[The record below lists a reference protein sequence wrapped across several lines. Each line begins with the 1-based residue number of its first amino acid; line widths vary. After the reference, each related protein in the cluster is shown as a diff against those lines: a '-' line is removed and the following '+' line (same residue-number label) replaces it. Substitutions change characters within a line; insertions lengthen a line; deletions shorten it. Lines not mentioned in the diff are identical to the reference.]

1 MAEEQKALDPE
12 LTPIHVLSQAFKQDA
27 AEDHR
32 LAAMDLI
39 NQKAKEDKIA
49 DATTGTQWA
58 PLVFSVL
65 SRNYEGAL
73 EAWNGGRKTY
83 SDAFGPDGT
92 RYKQERNSRGSTGVI
107 LDAEGNP
114 LDKEQLKEITKKGWV
129 VSKEDMT
136 AAGLGQF
143 RATNE
148 GILSMRKA
156 PYEQVVGAYKKASD
170 QATASSGVANQWSE
184 MEKIAAR
191 SRNKDG
197 VSWLDIYNKLPAAE
211 RAKLSAAASV
221 QIQSATGANNES
233 GTTAGLS
240 GGNQAT
246 TSQQK
251 GAEVSGNLSGKAPPA
266 GAGGPGGVGG
276 AVVPNFGAGVNASNS
291 SSAAAQLGAT
301 TGATAGTSTSASAG
315 VQQQAQFRNIVES
328 IFQGKMSDSEFT
340 DFQRFIQL
348 NDSLNAIQEK
358 RGGETLAPGS
368 ESLGKIDPL
377 LSGQKNTAIT
387 AYKGMQNEAL
397 LSEWTHFLA
406 EKMNSSGGRMPSQAE
421 LAKQFEDSETVKAIK
436 YRYGSNIEQVRN
448 GKAHEPKE
456 GDVSVNNR
464 NQLIV
469 YRDGKWKDKK

>member
-1 MAEEQKALDPE
+1 MADEQKALDPE
-12 LTPIHVLSQAFKQDA
+12 LTPIHVLSQAFRDDA
-27 AEDHR
+27 AEDQR
-32 LAAMDLI
+32 VAASNLI
-39 NQKAKEDKIA
+39 NEKAKQDKIG

-58 PLVFSVL
+58 PLVFSIL
-65 SRNYEGAL
+65 GRNYEGAL

-83 SDAFGPDGT
+83 ADAFGPEGS

-107 LDAEGNP
+107 LDADGNP
-114 LDKEQLKEITKKGWV
+114 LTPEQLKEVTKKGWI

-148 GILSMRKA
+148 GILGMRKA
-156 PYEQVVGAYKKASD
+156 PYEQVVGAYKKASE
-170 QATASSGVANQWSE
+170 QAVASSGIANQYAE
-184 MEKIAAR
+184 LEKIAAR
-191 SRNKDG
+191 SRNAKG
-197 VSWLDIYNKLPAAE
+197 VSWLDIYNKLPAE
-211 RAKLSAAASV
+211 QRAKLSAAATV
-221 QIQSATGANNES
+221 QIQSATGAANES
-233 GTTAGLS
+233 GTSAGRS

-246 TSQQK
+246 SSQTK
-251 GAEVSGNLSGKAPPA
+251 GAEVSGNLGGKFPPTGSGNT
-266 GAGGPGGVGG
+266 GG
-276 AVVPNFGAGVNASNS
+276 AIAPNIGVGVNATNA
-291 SSAAAQLGAT
+291 SSASAQQGAT
-301 TGATAGTSTSASAG
+301 TGATTAASTSASSG
-315 VQQQAQFRNIVES
+315 VNQQANFRNIVES
-328 IFQGKMSDSEFT
+328 VFQGKMNDAEFT

-358 RGGETLAPGS
+358 RGGESLAPGS
-368 ESLGKIDPL
+368 ESLGKLDPL

-397 LSEWTHFLA
+397 LSEWNHFLA
-406 EKMNSSGGRMPSQAE
+406 DKLNTSGGRMPSQAE
-421 LAKQFEDSETVKAIK
+421 LAKEFEDSDTYKAIK
-436 YRYGSNIEQVRN
+436 YRYGSNIEQVRS

>member
-1 MAEEQKALDPE
+1 MADEQQVVDKE
-12 LTPIHVLSQAFKQDA
+12 LTPIHILSQAFKQDA

-32 LAAMDLI
+32 LAASNLI
-39 NQKAKEDKIA
+39 NEKAKQDKIG

-58 PLVFSVL
+58 PLVFSIL
-65 SRNYEGAL
+65 GRNYEGAL
-73 EAWNGGRKTY
+73 DAWNGGRKTY
-83 SDAFGPDGT
+83 SDAFGPDGV
-92 RYKQERNSRGSTGVI
+92 RYKQERNNRGSTGTI
-107 LDAEGNP
+107 LDAEGNVLTP
-114 LDKEQLKEITKKGWV
+114 DQLKDVTKKGWI

-136 AAGLGQF
+136 AGGLGQF

-148 GILSMRKA
+148 GILGMRKA
-156 PYEQVVGAYKKASD
+156 PYEQVIGAYKKASD
-170 QATASSGVANQWSE
+170 QATASSGIANQWSE

-191 SRNKDG
+191 SRNDKTKI
-197 VSWLDIYNKLPAAE
+197 SWLDIYNKLPPE
-211 RAKLSAAASV
+211 QRAKLSAAANV
-221 QIQSATGANNES
+221 QIQSATGASNEA
-233 GTTAGLS
+233 GTSAGLS

-246 TSQQK
+246 VSQTK
-251 GAEVSGNLSGKAPPA
+251 GAEVGGGAGAKAPP
-266 GAGGPGGVGG
+266 GG
-276 AVVPNFGAGVNASNS
+276 ANGAVSPNINGSISGTNS
-291 SSAAAQLGAT
+291 SSASAQLGAT
-301 TGATAGTSTSASAG
+301 TGATTGASTSASAG

-348 NDSLNAIQEK
+348 NDSLNAIQAQ

-368 ESLGKIDPL
+368 ENLGKIDPL

-397 LSEWTHFLA
+397 LSEWNHFLA
-406 EKMNSSGGRMPSQAE
+406 DKLNTSGGRMPSQAE
-421 LAKQFEDSETVKAIK
+421 LAKEFEDSDTYKAIK
-436 YRYGSNIEQVRN
+436 YRYGANISQVRD

>member
-1 MAEEQKALDPE
+1 MADEEKNLDPE
-12 LTPIHVLSQAFKQDA
+12 LTPVRILSQAFRDDA
-27 AEDHR
+27 AEDQR
-32 LAAMDLI
+32 LAASNLI
-39 NQKAKEDKIA
+39 SEKAKQDKIG

-58 PLVFSVL
+58 PLIFSVL
-65 SRNYEGAL
+65 GRNYEGAL

-83 SDAFGPDGT
+83 SDAFGPDGM

-107 LDAEGNP
+107 LDVDGNP
-114 LDKEQLKEITKKGWV
+114 LTPEQLKDVTKKGWV

-143 RATNE
+143 RGTNE
-148 GILSMRKA
+148 GILGMRKA
-156 PYEQVVGAYKKASD
+156 PFEQVVGAYKKASE
-170 QATASSGVANQWSE
+170 QATASSGIANQWSE
-184 MEKIAAR
+184 IEKIAAR
-191 SRNKDG
+191 SRNSKTG
-197 VSWLDIYNKLPAAE
+197 MSWLDIYNKLPPEE

-221 QIQSATGANNES
+221 QIQSATGTNREA

-246 TSQQK
+246 VSQTK
-251 GAEVSGNLSGKAPPA
+251 GAEFGGGA
-266 GAGGPGGVGG
+266 AGGGRSPSGRAGG
-276 AVVPNFGAGVNASNS
+276 AVVPNVSGNISGSNS
-291 SSAAAQLGAT
+291 STAAAQLGAT
-301 TGATAGTSTSASAG
+301 TGASSGVSSSASAG

-328 IFQGKMSDSEFT
+328 IFQGKMEDAEFT

-348 NDSLNAIQEK
+348 NDSLNAIQAN
-358 RGGETLAPGS
+358 RGGETLAPGA
-368 ESLGKIDPL
+368 ENLGQIDPL

-387 AYKGMQNEAL
+387 AFKGMQNEAL
-397 LSEWTHFLA
+397 LSEWNHFLA
-406 EKMNSSGGRMPSQAE
+406 EKLNNSGARMPSQAE
-421 LAKQFEDSETVKAIK
+421 LAKQFEDSDTYKAIK
-436 YRYGSNIEQVRN
+436 YRYGSNIEQVKS

>member
-1 MAEEQKALDPE
+1 MADEQTTLDPE
-12 LTPIHVLSQAFKQDA
+12 LTPIRVLSQAFKDDA

-32 LAAMDLI
+32 LAAAKLI
-39 NQKAKEDKIA
+39 TEKTTQDKTG

-58 PLVFSVL
+58 PLVFSIL
-65 SRNYEGAL
+65 GRNYEGAL

-83 SDAFGPDGT
+83 SDAFGPDGV
-92 RYKQERNSRGSTGVI
+92 RYKQERNSRGSTGVL
-107 LDAEGNP
+107 LDANGNP
-114 LDKEQLKEITKKGWV
+114 LSQEQMQDVTKKGWV

-148 GILSMRKA
+148 GILGMRKA
-156 PYEQVVGAYKKASD
+156 PFEQVVGAYKKASE
-170 QATASSGVANQWSE
+170 QAVASSGIANQWSE

-191 SRNKDG
+191 SRNTKTG
-197 VSWLDIYNKLPAAE
+197 VSWLDIYNKLPREE

-221 QIQSATGANNES
+221 QLQSSTGSSKDTGATS
-233 GTTAGLS
+233 GLS
-240 GGNQAT
+240 GGNQST
-246 TSQQK
+246 ISQQK
-251 GAEVSGNLSGKAPPA
+251 GAEVSGNVGGKGVVPPGSA
-266 GAGGPGGVGG
+266 GGVGV
-276 AVVPNFGAGVNASNS
+276 APNIGGSVSGSNS
-291 SSAAAQLGAT
+291 SSASAQLGAT
-301 TGATAGTSTSASAG
+301 SGATASAGTTASSG

-348 NDSLNAIQEK
+348 NDSLNEIQAK

-368 ESLGKIDPL
+368 ENLGQLDPL

-397 LSEWTHFLA
+397 LSEWNHFLA
-406 EKMNSSGGRMPSQAE
+406 DKMNSSSRMPSQSE
-421 LAKQFEDSETVKAIK
+421 LAKEFEDSEVYKAIK
-436 YRYGSNIEQVRN
+436 YRYGSNIDQVKT
-448 GKAHEPKE
+448 GKGHEPKE
-456 GDVSVNNR
+456 GDVSVNNK

-469 YRDGKWKDKK
+469 YSNGKWKDKK

>member
-1 MAEEQKALDPE
+1 MADEQKTLDPE
-12 LTPIHVLSQAFKQDA
+12 LTPIHILSQAFKQDA

-32 LAAMDLI
+32 LAASNLI
-39 NQKAKEDKIA
+39 NEKAKQDKIG

-58 PLVFSVL
+58 PLVFSIL
-65 SRNYEGAL
+65 GRNYEGAL

-83 SDAFGPDGT
+83 SDAFGPDGV
-92 RYKQERNSRGSTGVI
+92 RYKQERNSRGSTGTI
-107 LDAEGNP
+107 LDAEGNVLTP
-114 LDKEQLKEITKKGWV
+114 EQLKDVTKKGWV

-136 AAGLGQF
+136 AGGLGQF

-148 GILSMRKA
+148 GILGMRKA
-156 PYEQVVGAYKKASD
+156 PYEQVIGAYKKASD
-170 QATASSGVANQWSE
+170 QATASSGIANQWSE

-191 SRNKDG
+191 SRNTKTG
-197 VSWLDIYNKLPAAE
+197 MSWLDIYNKLPPE
-211 RAKLSAAASV
+211 QRAKLSAAANV
-221 QIQSATGANNES
+221 QIQSATGAANES
-233 GTTAGLS
+233 GTSAGLNAA
-240 GGNQAT
+240 NQAT
-246 TSQQK
+246 VSQTK
-251 GAEVSGNLSGKAPPA
+251 GAEVGGSAGAKAPPG
-266 GAGGPGGVGG
+266 GAGGAVSPNINGNVSG
-276 AVVPNFGAGVNASNS
+276 ANS
-291 SSAAAQLGAT
+291 SSASAQVGAT
-301 TGATAGTSTSASAG
+301 TGATTGASTSASAG

-328 IFQGKMSDSEFT
+328 IFQGKMNDSEFT

-348 NDSLNAIQEK
+348 NDSLNAIQAQ

-368 ESLGKIDPL
+368 ENLGKIDPL

-397 LSEWTHFLA
+397 LSEWNHFLA
-406 EKMNSSGGRMPSQAE
+406 DKLNTSGGRMPSQAE
-421 LAKQFEDSETVKAIK
+421 LAKEFEDSETYKAIK
-436 YRYGSNIEQVRN
+436 YRYGANISQVRD

>member
-12 LTPIHVLSQAFKQDA
+12 LTPIRILSQAFRDDA

-32 LAAMDLI
+32 LAASNLI
-39 NQKAKEDKIA
+39 NEKAKQDKIG

-58 PLVFSVL
+58 PLVFSIL
-65 SRNYEGAL
+65 GRNYEGAL

-83 SDAFGPDGT
+83 ADAFGPDGM
-92 RYKQERNSRGSTGVI
+92 RYKQERNARGSTGVL
-107 LDAEGNP
+107 LDVDGNP
-114 LDKEQLKEITKKGWV
+114 LAPEQLKDITKKGWV

-136 AAGLGQF
+136 AGGLGQF

-148 GILSMRKA
+148 GILGMRKA
-156 PYEQVVGAYKKASD
+156 PYEKVVEAYKKASD
-170 QATASSGVANQWSE
+170 QATASSGIANQWSE

-191 SRNKDG
+191 SRNKKTG
-197 VSWLDIYNKLPAAE
+197 MSWLDIYNKLPPEE

-221 QIQSATGANNES
+221 QIQSATGSSKEA
-233 GTTAGLS
+233 GTSAGLS

-246 TSQQK
+246 TSTSQ
-251 GAEVSGNLSGKAPPA
+251 GAEASGGLGGRSPA
-266 GAGGPGGVGG
+266 GGGGRGVAPNIGVGI
-276 AVVPNFGAGVNASNS
+276 NASNA
-291 SSAAAQLGAT
+291 SSAAAQVGAT
-301 TGATAGTSTSASAG
+301 TGATAGTSTSASSG
-315 VQQQAQFRNIVES
+315 VNQQANFRNIVES
-328 IFQGKMSDSEFT
+328 IFQGKMEDTEFT

-348 NDSLNAIQEK
+348 NDSLNAIQAK

-368 ESLGKIDPL
+368 ESLGQIDPL

-387 AYKGMQNEAL
+387 AFKGMQNEAL
-397 LSEWTHFLA
+397 LSEWNHFLA
-406 EKMNSSGGRMPSQAE
+406 EKLNNSGARMPSQAE
-421 LAKQFEDSETVKAIK
+421 LAKQFEDSETYKAIK
-436 YRYGSNIEQVRN
+436 YRYGANISQVRE

>member
-1 MAEEQKALDPE
+1 MADEQKVLDPE
-12 LTPIHVLSQAFKQDA
+12 LTPIHIISEAFRQDA
-27 AEDHR
+27 AEDKR
-32 LAAMDLI
+32 LAGIDLI
-39 NQKAKEDKIA
+39 NKKAEQDKIG

-58 PLVFSVL
+58 PLIFSVL
-65 SRNYEGAL
+65 GRNYEGAL

-83 SDAFGPDGT
+83 SDAFGPDGV
-92 RYKQERNSRGSTGVI
+92 RYKQERNSRGSTGVV
-107 LDAEGNP
+107 LDVDGNP
-114 LDKEQLKEITKKGWV
+114 LTPEQLKDVTKKGWI

-136 AAGLGQF
+136 AGGLGQF

-148 GILSMRKA
+148 GILGMRKA
-156 PYEQVVGAYKKASD
+156 PYEQVIGAYKKASE
-170 QATASSGVANQWSE
+170 QAVASSGIANQWSE
-184 MEKIAAR
+184 LEKIAAR

-197 VSWLDIYNKLPAAE
+197 VSWLDIYNKLPPAE

-221 QIQSATGANNES
+221 QIQSATGSSKEA
-233 GTTAGLS
+233 GTSAGLS

-246 TSQQK
+246 TSQTK
-251 GAEVSGNLSGKAPPA
+251 GAEVG
-266 GAGGPGGVGG
+266 GGVGG
-276 AVVPNFGAGVNASNS
+276 KAPTGGAGGAGVAPNISGGISGSNAS
-291 SSAAAQLGAT
+291 SASAQVGAT
-301 TGATAGTSTSASAG
+301 TGATTGAGTTASSG
-315 VQQQAQFRNIVES
+315 VQQQADFRTIVGS
-328 IFQGKMSDSEFT
+328 IFQGQMKEEQLA

-387 AYKGMQNEAL
+387 AFKGMQNEAL
-397 LSEWTHFLA
+397 LSEWNHFLA
-406 EKMNSSGGRMPSQAE
+406 DKLNTSGGRMPSQAE
-421 LAKQFEDSETVKAIK
+421 LAKEFEDSETYKAIK

>member
-1 MAEEQKALDPE
+1 MAEEQTKLDPE
-12 LTPIHVLSQAFKQDA
+12 LTPIHILSQAFRDDA
-27 AEDHR
+27 AEDQR
-32 LAAMDLI
+32 LAASNLI
-39 NQKAKEDKIA
+39 NEKAKQDKIG

-58 PLVFSVL
+58 PLVFSIL
-65 SRNYEGAL
+65 GRNYEGAL

-92 RYKQERNSRGSTGVI
+92 RYKQERNARGSTGVV
-107 LDAEGNP
+107 LDVDGNP
-114 LDKEQLKEITKKGWV
+114 LDPEQLKDITKKGWI

-148 GILSMRKA
+148 GVLAMRKA
-156 PYEQVVGAYKKASD
+156 PYEQVVGAYKKASE
-170 QATASSGVANQWSE
+170 QAVASSGIANQWDE
-184 MEKIAAR
+184 MQKIAAR

-197 VSWLDIYNKLPAAE
+197 VSWLDIYNKLSPQE

-221 QIQSATGANNES
+221 QTQSATGASKEA
-233 GTTAGLS
+233 GTSAGTS
-240 GGNQAT
+240 AGNQAT
-246 TSQQK
+246 VSQTK
-251 GAEVSGNLSGKAPPA
+251 GAEVSGGVGGKGVVPPGSG
-266 GAGGPGGVGG
+266 GGVGV
-276 AVVPNFGAGVNASNS
+276 APNIGGGVSGSNAS
-291 SSAAAQLGAT
+291 SSAAQVGAT
-301 TGATAGTSTSASAG
+301 TGATTGASTSASSG

-328 IFQGKMSDSEFT
+328 IFQGKMSDSEFA

-348 NDSLNAIQEK
+348 NDSLNAIQAQ

-368 ESLGKIDPL
+368 ENLGKIDPL

-397 LSEWTHFLA
+397 LSEWNHFLA
-406 EKMNSSGGRMPSQAE
+406 DKLNSSGGRMPSQAE
-421 LAKQFEDSETVKAIK
+421 LAKEFEASETYKAIK
-436 YRYGSNIEQVRN
+436 YRYGSNIEQVRS
-448 GKAHEPKE
+448 GKPHEPKE

-469 YRDGKWKDKK
+469 YSNGKWRDKK